1 MTSFFDLKKTE
12 NNIKEIKKIKAGTYV
27 NICNEFNPL
36 KISITLNKQSS
47 LKLLIKE
54 KIKNTIKLDDKHIKR
69 DAIYLI
75 QRSLIIFI
83 KF

>member
-36 KISITLNKQSS
+36 KISITLNK
-47 LKLLIKE
+47 
-54 KIKNTIKLDDKHIKR
+54 
-69 DAIYLI
+69 
-75 QRSLIIFI
+75 
-83 KF
+83 